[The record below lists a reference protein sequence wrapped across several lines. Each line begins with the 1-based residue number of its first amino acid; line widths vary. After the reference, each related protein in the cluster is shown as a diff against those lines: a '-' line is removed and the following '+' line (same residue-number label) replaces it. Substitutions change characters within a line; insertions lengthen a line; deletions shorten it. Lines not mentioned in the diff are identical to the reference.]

1 MLIRRRDLLAAITG
15 GKIDLVKKILESD
28 ADVNAKAKVTFPP

>member
-1 MLIRRRDLLAAITG
+1 MLIRRRDLRSAISG
-15 GKIDLVKKILESD
+15 GKIDQVKKILESN